1 MADVVVVIGVG
12 GIGLAIARRQGIGK
26 TPRLADF
33 SDKTL
38 QAAAEQL
45 RSASCTVETR
55 TVDLTPSA
63 PVRAHR
69 MVPTGP
75 LPSPWTGYDLLI
87 GGGVVAAMRAGK
99 LTAPG

>member
-26 TPRLADF
+26 TLLLADF
-33 SDKTL
+33 SGKTL

-45 RSASCTVETR
+45 QSASCRTR
-55 TVDLTPSA
+55 TVDLTPRP

-69 MVPTGP
+69 MASTHP
-75 LPSPWTGYDLLI
+75 LPCPWTGYDLLI